1 MAAEVEVVRTR
12 EGILSWSRAGAG
24 LLECRSHALRADDGG
39 VWLVDPLDGAGL
51 DEALERFGEV
61 AGVIVL
67 FDRHL
72 RSAPALARRYGVRL
86 LVPPGRWRRGSRLPQ
101 GAEQLA
107 EHVEGC
113 PFRFVSIV
121 ERDGQWLEWAL
132 WWSERRTLVVPEA
145 VGSAQWY
152 RSRAREPLAVHPI
165 LRVVEPPT
173 TLLDLELDAEPELL
187 LVGHGDD
194 VGDAVSDTLELA
206 VREARRELPW
216 YALSMP
222 RHTVRFVRAAIGAG
236 RASC

>member
-1 MAAEVEVVRTR
+1 VAAVEVVEARD
-12 EGILSWSRAGAG
+12 GIISWSRAGAG
-24 LLECRSHALRADDGG
+24 LLECRSHALRDADGR

-51 DEALERFGEV
+51 DEAIEQLGEV

-72 RSAPALARRYGVRL
+72 RSAPALARRYGARL
-86 LVPPGRWRRGSRLPQ
+86 LVPPGRWRRGSRQPDE
-101 GAEQLA
+101 AEALA
-107 EHVEGC
+107 EHVDGC
-113 PFRFVSIV
+113 PFRFLPIV

-145 VGSAQWY
+145 VGSAGWY
-152 RSRAREPLAVHPI
+152 RSRAKEPLAVHPM
-165 LRVVEPPT
+165 LRVVGPPR
-173 TLLDLELDAEPELL
+173 TLLDLGLDAEPELL
-187 LVGHGDD
+187 LVGHGND
-194 VGDAVSDTLELA
+194 VHEAVGDTLELA
-206 VREARRELPW
+206 VREARRELPR